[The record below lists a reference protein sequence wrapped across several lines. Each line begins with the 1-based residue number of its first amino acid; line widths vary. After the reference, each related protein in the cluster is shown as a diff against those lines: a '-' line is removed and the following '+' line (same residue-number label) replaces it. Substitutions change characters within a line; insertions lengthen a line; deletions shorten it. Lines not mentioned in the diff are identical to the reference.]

1 MIPLS
6 FKYSIT
12 RHLKEIIEHGK
23 REKIRSVTSSYTNDT
38 ALYRETFISLKN
50 KLLVKKAKDGDWG
63 YFISHLAQQDYKHQD
78 LWHDEYFQN
87 RYGMQKIYDI
97 IKNKSEQNLKILDI
111 GCGNCQ
117 LLNALRDLGHQVY
130 GLDLSAIRVLKNRK
144 ILKNIEF
151 GYAEEMPFGDNFF
164 DIVIA
169 QEVLEHVFD
178 LKKVLSEI
186 KRVLKKNGETYIQ
199 VPYKNYIESNNHLRL
214 FSMETLNF
222 WVNKY
227 LKVKDIQII
236 PYKTNGAENNIFLS
250 AIKDDKIDVEFYLM
264 DSFEIYQYLPIY
276 RELIKE
282 GYDAKFVCEPQATN
296 VAKNWFDFENSKK
309 TLEDLNLKYTQ
320 KANPH
325 AKFAMTTQ
333 RAYYLSK
340 YLNFKISLQYGVG
353 LNRTNFCSTKSAT
366 EGFDAR
372 LVYGEYT
379 KNKIKNFIDENNIY
393 EIGSPKHDLY
403 FKNPPQK
410 ERIKEQLGINT
421 DKKVLVYFPTWDED
435 SSITPFYDEL
445 KKLKERYFVVTKAHH
460 CTFRRPEK
468 KQDLQALYEIS
479 DIVLEGNY
487 GFSNAAVIAD
497 IALIDAKS
505 GATCEVPY
513 LVKDI
518 PILFLSVRKN
528 LKEYFYDDIFEF
540 GYLINKKEKILEYLK
555 KIETFDKFAQKRTQK
570 ISYYMGSCDSNSTK
584 RATCAFNDMLKK
596 NLAAA
601 DSN

>member
-1 MIPLS
+1 MIPKS

-12 RHLKEIIEHGK
+12 RHLKEAIERNK
-23 REKIRSVTSSYTNDT
+23 KAKIRTVVSKYTNKT
-38 ALYRETFISLKN
+38 ALYRETFISPKN
-50 KLLVKKAKDGDWG
+50 KLLVKKAQESDWG

-78 LWHDEYFQN
+78 LWHDEYFEN
-87 RYGMQKIYDI
+87 RYGMQKIYEI
-97 IKNKSEQNLKILDI
+97 IKSNSTQSLKILDI

-117 LLNALRDLGHQVY
+117 MLDKLKELGHQVY
-130 GLDLSAIRVLKNRK
+130 GLDLSPLRVLKNRK
-144 ILKNIEF
+144 RLKNIEF
-151 GYAEEMPFGDNFF
+151 GYAEEIPFEDDFF

-178 LKKVLSEI
+178 LKKALSEI
-186 KRVLKKNGETYIQ
+186 KRVLKTNGKTYIQ
-199 VPYKNYIESNNHLRL
+199 VPYKNYVESNNHLRL
-214 FSMETLNF
+214 FSIETLNF

-227 LKVKDIQII
+227 FKVENIQIV
-236 PYKTNGAENNIFLS
+236 PYKTNGEENNIFIS
-250 AIKDDKIDVEFYLM
+250 ATKDDKIDVEFYLM

-276 RELIKE
+276 NALINE
-282 GYDAKFVCEPQATN
+282 GYDAKFVCEPPEKN
-296 VAKNWFDFENSKK
+296 MAKNWFDFENSKK
-309 TLEDLNLKYTQ
+309 ILDELNLKYTQ
-320 KANPH
+320 KSNPY
-325 AKFAMTTQ
+325 AKFAITTQ

-353 LNRTNFCSTKSAT
+353 LNKTNFCSTKRAT

-372 LVYGEYT
+372 FIYGEYT
-379 KNKIKNFIDENNIY
+379 KNKIKDYIDENNIY
-393 EIGSPKHDLY
+393 KIGSPKHDSY

-410 ERIKEQLGINT
+410 EQIINELGINT
-421 DKKVLVYFPTWDED
+421 DKKILVYFPTWDED
-435 SSITPFYDEL
+435 SSVIPFYDEL

-487 GFSNAAVIAD
+487 SFSNAATLAD

-513 LVKDI
+513 LKKNI
-518 PILFLSVRKN
+518 PILYLSVQKN

-540 GYLINKKEKILEYLK
+540 GYLINQKEKMLEYLEK
-555 KIETFDKFAQKRTQK
+555 VENFDKFIEKRAQK
-570 ISYYMGSCDSNSTK
+570 IEYYMGPSDANSTK
-584 RATCAFNDMLKK
+584 RAICAFEDIVEKYQT
-596 NLAAA
+596 
-601 DSN
+601 DC